1 MTLERIE
8 ACANAAALS
17 IFGALHPSDLDG
29 VETLILLGPREPG
42 FWATFT
48 GSPEYRDGAPDPLD
62 RWSKRVI
69 SALAGDIGG
78 SAFFPSD
85 GPPYPPFFRWA
96 LDSGRAWQSPVRLL
110 VHDTAGLFASY
121 RGAIGLTERLEL
133 PPTPAASPCDSCAG
147 QPCLTACPAG
157 ALTGAGYDVPA
168 CKSFLETEAGRDCLT
183 GGCLVR
189 RACPVSQRYGRLKQQ
204 SAFHMRAF
212 L

>member
-1 MTLERIE
+1 MTLTEIE
-8 ACANAAALS
+8 TRANSVALS
-17 IFGALHPSDLDG
+17 IFGAQHPADLG
-29 VETLILLGPREPG
+29 GIGTLILLGPREPG
-42 FWATFT
+42 FWAAFT
-48 GSPEYRDGAPDPLD
+48 DSPEYRDGAPDPLD

-69 SALAGDIGG
+69 GALAGDIGG

-121 RGAIGLTERLEL
+121 RGAIGLAERLDL
-133 PPTPAASPCDSCAG
+133 PAAPTAAPCDTCTDK
-147 QPCLTACPAG
+147 PCLSACPAG
-157 ALTGAGYDVPA
+157 ALTGDGYDVPA